1 MELKLSAE
9 SIRIIKRFL
18 KLDTTFDKR
27 HFDVAKDKAKLA
39 RVARWRKSF
48 CERIVKKPHASRK
61 DRRELQA
68 LRRAISHH
76 TRSLTE
82 CG

>member
-9 SIRIIKRFL
+9 SIRIIKKFL
-18 KLDTTFDKR
+18 KLDTSFSKQ
-27 HFDVAKDKAKLA
+27 HFDAAKDKAKLA
-39 RVARWRKSF
+39 RVVRWRNAF

-68 LRRAISHH
+68 VQR
-76 TRSLTE
+76 
-82 CG
+82 